1 METEKNTEQEER
13 YLKKKVLNL
22 MIILR
27 LKRSLS
33 ANDKKN
39 EIKQKNKVG
48 RPSKQ
53 VGAYVSEM
61 PIEVAKNINT
71 MLKAVS
77 INKKKNQR

>member
-1 METEKNTEQEER
+1 LETEKNTEQEER